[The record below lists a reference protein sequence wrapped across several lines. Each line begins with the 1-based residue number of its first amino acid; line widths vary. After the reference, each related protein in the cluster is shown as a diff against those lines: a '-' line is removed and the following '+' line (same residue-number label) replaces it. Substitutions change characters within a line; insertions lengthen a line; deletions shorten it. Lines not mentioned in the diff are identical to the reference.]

1 MSKEFDTAA
10 LLDALDE
17 IGECAAAH
25 HTRLEFNVYGGAAL
39 MLAGNFRYS
48 TEDVDI
54 APLTDEW
61 PVWLSDKVGAIAK
74 ERNWSESWLNDAVSF
89 HLSKH
94 ATNRDHVLLGTF
106 PRNSRSENAQ
116 VGLIVNVPS
125 AEYMLA
131 MKLKAMRI
139 NDPAKAATETH
150 DILSLLSVC
159 RVTTVDKA
167 IDILAKFFPI
177 SAQASEKQRFVLK
190 HIMAKEQRNRKNAP
204 TYPARRIRA
213 DDDRGR

>member
-1 MSKEFDTAA
+1 
-10 LLDALDE
+10 
-17 IGECAAAH
+17 
-25 HTRLEFNVYGGAAL
+25 
-39 MLAGNFRYS
+39 
-48 TEDVDI
+48 
-54 APLTDEW
+54 
-61 PVWLSDKVGAIAK
+61 
-74 ERNWSESWLNDAVSF
+74 
-89 HLSKH
+89 
-94 ATNRDHVLLGTF
+94 
-106 PRNSRSENAQ
+106 
-116 VGLIVNVPS
+116 
-125 AEYMLA
+125 